1 MHFRRCR
8 TVSWQLHEASSLLP
22 RSCPSWQGPLS
33 PSVSLV
39 EQGQRHSCPTSGAG
53 PAEQRAPARPASGF
67 TSCWCLPSAENTSGK
82 CGSGIFPQ
90 LPGPCCEQPCSRR
103 PSPEARQAQELLLAP
118 ALCLTKKDKLL
129 PAEAAHSRPG
139 HVGSASIYSPFSPSQ
154 GSGWELPAWKLAST
168 FPTPTHTM
176 LGPFL
181 CPVAHSSGGLSPPY
195 PTAQQSC
202 WVPDQCASLPMAVV
216 SPLEAVGAGG

>member
-1 MHFRRCR
+1 M
-8 TVSWQLHEASSLLP
+8 
-22 RSCPSWQGPLS
+22 
-33 PSVSLV
+33 
-39 EQGQRHSCPTSGAG
+39 
-53 PAEQRAPARPASGF
+53 EQRDPACSASGF

-103 PSPEARQAQELLLAP
+103 PSPEARQAQKSLLAP

-154 GSGWELPAWKLAST
+154 GSGWELPAWKLACS
-168 FPTPTHTM
+168 FPTPTRTM
-176 LGPFL
+176 LGPFPCPGARSSERL
-181 CPVAHSSGGLSPPY
+181 CPRSTGPCRAAGCLTRV
-195 PTAQQSC
+195 
-202 WVPDQCASLPMAVV
+202 LPFPWLFP